1 MATATPD
8 MWLSNLPRLCVYQFI
23 LLGNRG
29 TCVRVNNLARIAP
42 KSAVAAN
49 PTRATLDG
57 KSSAINI
64 VQPSLVWSFYLATK
78 ELRLIDVHSFWQGF
92 DQPHDLAVSPDCE
105 AVFVGEVSPDV
116 VWKFVKEQEW
126 PQSLHHQPLQ
136 LYHTKWFRLQSYL
149 NHDICDW
156 Q

>member
-29 TCVRVNNLARIAP
+29 TCVRVNNFARIAP

-64 VQPSLVWSFYLATK
+64 VQPSLV
-78 ELRLIDVHSFWQGF
+78 
-92 DQPHDLAVSPDCE
+92 
-105 AVFVGEVSPDV
+105 
-116 VWKFVKEQEW
+116 
-126 PQSLHHQPLQ
+126 
-136 LYHTKWFRLQSYL
+136 
-149 NHDICDW
+149 
-156 Q
+156 